1 LCHKAGIGQ
10 IVFSPLAQGVL
21 SGKYKPGQPYPADSR
36 AVDDRQNHFI
46 RRFLQNDQLLQKVQR
61 LTPIAQENH
70 CTMSQMALA
79 WVLRR
84 SEVTSCIVG
93 ASKPKQLEENAEAS
107 GIQLSAETIRR
118 IEEILA

>member
-1 LCHKAGIGQ
+1 
-10 IVFSPLAQGVL
+10 
-21 SGKYKPGQPYPADSR
+21 
-36 AVDDRQNHFI
+36 
-46 RRFLQNDQLLQKVQR
+46 
-61 LTPIAQENH
+61 
-70 CTMSQMALA
+70 MSQMALA